1 MRVVVI
7 VTMVFLSVFAGC
19 NGAGKGKAVLGKPK
33 TLLTVDF
40 QEGQTLQY
48 KFVSNRELEVDWD
61 PTGRTSPSGK
71 HTADKVSESMELV
84 MSYTPV
90 ELKPYGL
97 TTIKATCD
105 SAKVTRS
112 KGTARRGAMK
122 DAVEALAGK
131 SFVFTVGPTGKIE
144 DYSQLEK
151 LLSEIGNE
159 AFQSDTSRGRIKE
172 PDMISDFIATQWF
185 LWDSVSSIEETARGV
200 TTGQSWK
207 SKLSIPAPMPVM
219 LRRARDVTYTLDQ
232 VRAGD
237 KGRLAVIRSK
247 YSPAE
252 SAPRSW
258 PLPYSGSFQMAGTF
272 GFLRG
277 YKIIDLQGQGEELF
291 NIDSGRTERYSQQYK
306 AQLETSLPIG
316 IGANPRVNINQTLTM
331 ELLK

>member
-1 MRVVVI
+1 MRVVVF
-7 VTMVFLSVFAGC
+7 VAMVVMSVFAGC
-19 NGAGKGKAVLGKPK
+19 GGTGEKKVALGDRKP
-33 TLLTVDF
+33 LLTVDF

-48 KFVSNRELEVDWD
+48 KFVSNRDLEVDWD
-61 PTGRTSPSGK
+61 PSKSASPSGK
-71 HTADKVSESMELV
+71 HTADKVLESMELI

-90 ELKPYGL
+90 EVKPYGL
-97 TTIKATCD
+97 TTIKATCN
-105 SAKVTRS
+105 SVKATRS
-112 KGTARRGAMK
+112 KSTGRRGGMK

-151 LLSEIGNE
+151 LLLEIGNE
-159 AFQSDTSRGRIKE
+159 AFQTDSRGRIKD
-172 PDMISDFIATQWF
+172 PDMISDFFAMQWF
-185 LWDSVSSIEETARGV
+185 LWDSVSSIEEPAKGV
-200 TTGQSWK
+200 AAGQSWK

-219 LRRARDVTYTLDQ
+219 LRKARDVTYTLDE
-232 VRAGD
+232 VRASD
-237 KGRLAVIRSK
+237 TGRLAVIRSK
-247 YSPAE
+247 YLPAE

-291 NIDSGRTERYSQQYK
+291 NIDAGRTERYSQQYK
-306 AQLETSLPIG
+306 AQLETSLPMG
-316 IGANPRVNINQTLTM
+316 ISANPRVNINQTLTM